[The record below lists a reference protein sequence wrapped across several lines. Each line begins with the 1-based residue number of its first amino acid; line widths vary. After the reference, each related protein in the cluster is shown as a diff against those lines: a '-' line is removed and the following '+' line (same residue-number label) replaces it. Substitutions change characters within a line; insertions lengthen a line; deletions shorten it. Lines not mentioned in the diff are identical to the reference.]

1 MYINFRG
8 IMANDNE
15 ITIQKNLTN
24 KERIINFY
32 NNNKLLIYSSLFVLL
47 TIIISIFLYLEIKE
61 TNKEK
66 LANNYIEAKI
76 SIENGNQEQASK
88 ILKDI
93 IFEDES
99 TYSALSL
106 FLILDE
112 NLIKDR
118 KEVMSLFDHLLK
130 NNKFD
135 NEIRNLIIFKK
146 GLFESNN
153 TDEQKLLNSV
163 NSIISSE
170 SFWKPHALL
179 MLADFFASKK
189 EYLKAK
195 EFYMQILSLKNINEK
210 FYSQARS
217 QLLFIQNEK

>member
-32 NNNKLLIYSSLFVLL
+32 NNNKLIIFSSLFVLL

>member
-1 MYINFRG
+1 M
-8 IMANDNE
+8 
-15 ITIQKNLTN
+15 
-24 KERIINFY
+24 
-32 NNNKLLIYSSLFVLL
+32 
-47 TIIISIFLYLEIKE
+47 EIKE

>member
-1 MYINFRG
+1 
-8 IMANDNE
+8 MANDNE

>member
-76 SIENGNQEQASK
+76 SIENGVLK
-88 ILKDI
+88 IG
-93 IFEDES
+93 
-99 TYSALSL
+99 T
-106 FLILDE
+106 
-112 NLIKDR
+112 
-118 KEVMSLFDHLLK
+118 
-130 NNKFD
+130 
-135 NEIRNLIIFKK
+135 EINDVK
-146 GLFESNN
+146 
-153 TDEQKLLNSV
+153 
-163 NSIISSE
+163 
-170 SFWKPHALL
+170 
-179 MLADFFASKK
+179 M
-189 EYLKAK
+189 
-195 EFYMQILSLKNINEK
+195 
-210 FYSQARS
+210 
-217 QLLFIQNEK
+217 